1 MGVLVCWYRET
12 CFAMTLHTSRLLCA
26 SLVSYITNCK
36 GYRVHARGKKR
47 LKSPQEHTASREPP
61 SSTPVCC
68 LRPSS
73 QRQVPGASRATQ
85 HTPHTQ
91 VYTGIAYTAAL
102 EERALTIS
110 KLTSMDTHTDD
121 PSTFSKVPP
130 GISVAEFKLW
140 ICVCVFLN
148 KF

>member
-1 MGVLVCWYRET
+1 MHV
-12 CFAMTLHTSRLLCA
+12 AKNA
-26 SLVSYITNCK
+26 
-36 GYRVHARGKKR
+36 

-130 GISVAEFKLW
+130 GISVEEFKLW
-140 ICVCVFLN
+140 ICVCVCF
-148 KF
+148 